1 MNESILFSLTIL
13 SSPVRNISSSIKFSS
28 VSLGEQ
34 TKTQC
39 AFFFLRQLNTSPHHM
54 SLLTAVLLSSVLCI
68 IAGYLWT
75 LRSRYDHLKKRGI
88 TGPDPLFF
96 FGHYRTLW
104 SVPWYSR
111 QLQEWTRQ
119 FGSIYGLFEGTPPMY
134 VVSDVEFLQEVYV
147 KQFSSFHS
155 RRLPFIMK
163 ASTGHRVHVFG
174 ASGARWRRQRQ
185 VINPTFS
192 AAKLKLMSPLVR
204 ECIQSLMAKL
214 ATTHGQFNIYVM
226 YKRLTMD
233 VICK

>member
-1 MNESILFSLTIL
+1 
-13 SSPVRNISSSIKFSS
+13 
-28 VSLGEQ
+28 
-34 TKTQC
+34 
-39 AFFFLRQLNTSPHHM
+39 M
-54 SLLTAVLLSSVLCI
+54 SLPTALLLTSVVCI
-68 IAGYLWT
+68 IAGYLWI
-75 LRSRYDHLKKRGI
+75 LKSRYNHFKQRGI

-119 FGSIYGLFEGTPPMY
+119 FGSIYELFEGTRPMY

-163 ASTGHRVHVFG
+163 ASTGHRVQVFG
-174 ASGARWRRQRQ
+174 ASGARWRRQRH

-192 AAKLKLMSPLVR
+192 AAKLKLMSPLVK
-204 ECIQSLMAKL
+204 EYIQSLTEKL
-214 ATTHGQFNIYVM
+214 KTANGQYSIYVM